1 MMNLCVNI
9 KPWPIGSGCMS
20 CSGAL
25 TSGATGWYQL
35 EAQFDTTSYN
45 MHVLFK
51 QLCAPMLR
59 ASGYIARLRLELVP
73 APRGRK

>member
-1 MMNLCVNI
+1 M
-9 KPWPIGSGCMS
+9 SG
-20 CSGAL
+20 SGAL

-59 ASGYIARLRLELVP
+59 HEKST
-73 APRGRK
+73 RGRFEYLLAHR